1 MLFHE
6 VVAEIGV
13 DEILDVAIHDGLD
26 IRFGIVCAQV
36 LDQSIGAEDIGTDLA
51 GEGNVLLH
59 AADLVHLFLSLL
71 LFELEELGA
80 EHVHGHLLVLHL
92 APLHGHDDPRRLVRD
107 PHRRLRLVHV
117 LASRPGGVV
126 GVDGKV
132 GGIDIDCDGIVELR
146 HDVDGSEGSMPA
158 AGGVEGRETDETMD
172 AVFRTKVSI
181 GVLSRDEQRG
191 RADAR
196 LVAFQ
201 DVQKFAGKSRDFRIA
216 LIHSQKHARPI
227 VGFRSAGSRMEF
239 QNGVVLVVG
248 ATIKEGLL
256 ELRHFLGKLSQ
267 GDFAFLV
274 DVWIVLFLEKFQ
286 IFFDSL
292 KLLYEGVFLVDLFVD
307 FAQLA
312 VDLLGLE
319 GILPEAGIGCLCAE
333 LFAFLLE
340 LVEVKDSLANPEAVL
355 PGPCSGPR
363 VPKVLSSLG
372 SPFFLGTPILSN
384 RNKKGREKARRR

>member
-36 LDQSIGAEDIGTDLA
+36 LDQGIGAEDIGTDLA

-59 AADLVHLFLSLL
+59 TADLVHLFLSLL

-80 EHVHGHLLVLHL
+80 EHVHGHLLVL
-92 APLHGHDDPRRLVRD
+92 GNDDPRRLVRD

-196 LVAFQ
+196 LV
-201 DVQKFAGKSRDFRIA
+201 DSKMA
-216 LIHSQKHARPI
+216 L
-227 VGFRSAGSRMEF
+227 F
-239 QNGVVLVVG
+239 
-248 ATIKEGLL
+248 
-256 ELRHFLGKLSQ
+256 
-267 GDFAFLV
+267 
-274 DVWIVLFLEKFQ
+274 
-286 IFFDSL
+286 
-292 KLLYEGVFLVDLFVD
+292 
-307 FAQLA
+307 
-312 VDLLGLE
+312 
-319 GILPEAGIGCLCAE
+319 
-333 LFAFLLE
+333 
-340 LVEVKDSLANPEAVL
+340 
-355 PGPCSGPR
+355 
-363 VPKVLSSLG
+363 SS
-372 SPFFLGTPILSN
+372 
-384 RNKKGREKARRR
+384 